1 MLGAAAAGLWFAALT
16 PSDGLASVTV
26 LDVGQGQAILVR
38 DGGATVLIDV
48 GPFDGA
54 VLRALPRA
62 YGGRSL
68 DAVLL
73 THGDS
78 DHAGA
83 LSELRQRLR
92 IGALL
97 GSEETIA
104 EEAIAARAIDIG
116 DRIVLSERTS
126 IEVLSPPLATAGRAH
141 RGDNN
146 RSLVLLV
153 TIGERRILLP
163 ADIEAPAE
171 QWLTESGLDLR
182 ADALVLP
189 HHGSRTSSSEG
200 FLAAV
205 APLVAVASVGAGNQH
220 GHPHPD
226 VVARYDGVR
235 LYRTDEHGDV
245 TLRSD
250 GERLWVQS
258 AR

>member
-1 MLGAAAAGLWFAALT
+1 M
-16 PSDGLASVTV
+16 TV

-38 DGGATVLIDV
+38 DRGAAVLVDV
-48 GPFDGA
+48 GPGDGA
-54 VLRALPRA
+54 VLQALPRV
-62 YGGRSL
+62 YDRRSL

-83 LSELRQRLR
+83 LAELPRRWR
-92 IGALL
+92 VGALL
-97 GSEETIA
+97 SGDA
-104 EEAIAARAIDIG
+104 AIEGARTDIG
-116 DRIVLSERTS
+116 DRIRLSERTS
-126 IEVLSPPLATAGRAH
+126 IEVLSPPIVTADRSH

-146 RSLVLLV
+146 RSVVLLV

-163 ADIEAPAE
+163 ADIEASAE
-171 QWLTESGLDLR
+171 RWLVESGLDLR

-189 HHGSRTSSSEG
+189 HHGSRTSSSEP

-205 APLVAVASVGAGNQH
+205 QPAVAIASAGAGNPH
-220 GHPHPD
+220 GHPHPE
-226 VVARYDGVR
+226 VIVRYEGTR
-235 LYRTDEHGDV
+235 LYRTDKHGDV

-250 GERLWVQS
+250 GKRLWVGS